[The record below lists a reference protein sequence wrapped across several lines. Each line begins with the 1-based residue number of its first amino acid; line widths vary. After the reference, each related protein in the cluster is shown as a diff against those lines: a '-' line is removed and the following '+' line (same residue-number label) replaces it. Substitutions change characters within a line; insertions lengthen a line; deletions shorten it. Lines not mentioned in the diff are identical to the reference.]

1 MIIRIQCGFLIQ
13 ILRGEGREPKDL
25 NSVIKRFYKFA
36 KLKKNF
42 KFSNVNIEKNIRPT
56 VLKTMYR
63 TFEFYRLHEQ
73 IKKETPANIK

>member
-36 KLKKNF
+36 KLKK

>member
-13 ILRGEGREPKDL
+13 KLGGGEPNDL

-36 KLKKNF
+36 KFKK